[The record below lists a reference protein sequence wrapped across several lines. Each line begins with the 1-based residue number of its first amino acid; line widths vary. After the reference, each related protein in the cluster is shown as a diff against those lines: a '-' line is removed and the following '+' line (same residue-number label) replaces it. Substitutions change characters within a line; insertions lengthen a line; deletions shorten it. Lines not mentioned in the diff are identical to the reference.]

1 MGNNGP
7 KLFSYRSSGLR
18 IPLKLLLL
26 VITCSLSFESLDK
39 LHRVIM
45 DLDDDD
51 DVMHVVVVVLLRGRT
66 IDDDVNDDGTT
77 NVVSE

>member
-18 IPLKLLLL
+18 IPLKLLVLL
-26 VITCSLSFESLDK
+26 ITCSLSFESLDK

-45 DLDDDD
+45 DLDNDD
-51 DVMHVVVVVLLRGRT
+51 DVMHVFVLLRGRT
-66 IDDDVNDDGTT
+66 IDDDVNDDDGTT
-77 NVVSE
+77 NVVRE

>member
-7 KLFSYRSSGLR
+7 KLFSYRSLGLR
-18 IPLKLLLL
+18 IPLKLLVLL
-26 VITCSLSFESLDK
+26 ITCSLSFESLDK

-45 DLDDDD
+45 DLDNDD
-51 DVMHVVVVVLLRGRT
+51 DVMHVFVLLRGRT

-77 NVVSE
+77 NVVTE

>member
-7 KLFSYRSSGLR
+7 KLFSYRSLGLR
-18 IPLKLLLL
+18 IPLKLLL
-26 VITCSLSFESLDK
+26 VIACSLSFESLDK

-45 DLDDDD
+45 DDD
-51 DVMHVVVVVLLRGRT
+51 DVMHVVVVLLRGRI
-66 IDDDVNDDGTT
+66 IDDDVNDDDGGTT